1 MEINF
6 NKTGQERKD
15 LVYAIGEIIGVAP
28 VYTGAGGIHG
38 MRFAYTVM
46 NIIIDQNGT
55 VIWDE
60 RTDDAM
66 VTKLL
71 DGLQTKG
78 YEFER
83 PADEKPQRKGIL
95 DTLVDALNEN
105 AEDGAKWERL
115 HHEPTIIDGSGREHS
130 LDGRFAATAEIPE
143 DWENGMT
150 EEEELGLSRTRREDF
165 QGENGMRADDVPE
178 ADTLTVEY
186 PLDGFNPETL
196 DNLIKMVK
204 AKEALIKAALGT
216 DELPI
221 QQSDEDS
228 GKLLF
233 PWFTL
238 SDPSHAAYYVQFI
251 FALCKAAKEKK
262 RVTAKEKDVENPKYA
277 MRCWLLSI
285 GFIGNEYKAARKVL
299 LSNLTG
305 NSSWKNGKPEE
316 AQNEVTE

>member
-1 MEINF
+1 MELRL

-60 RTDDAM
+60 RTDETT
-66 VTKLL
+66 VEKLF
-71 DGLQTKG
+71 DGLQAKG
-78 YEFER
+78 YEIDR
-83 PADEKPQRKGIL
+83 PTAEKPKRKGIL

-105 AEDGAKWERL
+105 TEDGAKWERL

-130 LDGRFAATAEIPE
+130 LDGRFTAAGIPD

-150 EEEELGLSRTRREDF
+150 EEDELGLGRTRREDF

-178 ADTLTVEY
+178 PDTLTVEY
-186 PLDGFNPETL
+186 PLDGFTPETIE
-196 DNLIKMVK
+196 NLTKMVT
-204 AKEALIKAALGT
+204 AKESLIKAALGA

-221 QQSDEDS
+221 QQSDDDG

-238 SDPSHAAYYVQFI
+238 EEPSQAAYYVQFI
-251 FALCKAAKEKK
+251 WALCKTAKEKK
-262 RVTAKEKDVENPKYA
+262 RVTAKERGLIGNPKYA
-277 MRCWLLSI
+277 MRCWLLSLGLI
-285 GFIGNEYKAARKVL
+285 GDEYKAARKLL
-299 LSNLTG
+299 LSRLTG

-316 AQNEVTE
+316 TQDEATE

>member
-1 MEINF
+1 MELRL

-15 LVYAIGEIIGVAP
+15 LVYAVGEIIGVAP

-60 RTDDAM
+60 RTDADTAE
-66 VTKLL
+66 KLM
-71 DGLQTKG
+71 DGLQAKG

-83 PADEKPQRKGIL
+83 LAAEKPQRKGIL

-105 AEDGAKWERL
+105 AEGEAKWERL
-115 HHEPTIIDGSGREHS
+115 HHEPTIIDERGREHS
-130 LDGRFAATAEIPE
+130 LDGRFAATASE
-143 DWENGMT
+143 DAT
-150 EEEELGLSRTRREDF
+150 EPDK
-165 QGENGMRADDVPE
+165 
-178 ADTLTVEY
+178 LTVEY
-186 PLDGFNPETL
+186 PLDGFNPETI
-196 DNLIKMVK
+196 DNLTKMVK
-204 AKEALIKAALGT
+204 AKEALIKTALGVS
-216 DELPI
+216 ELSI
-221 QQSDEDS
+221 QQSDEGG

-262 RVTAKEKDVENPKYA
+262 RVTAKEKEVENPKYA
-277 MRCWLLSI
+277 MRCWLLSL
-285 GFIGNEYKAARKVL
+285 GFIGDEYKAARKVL
-299 LSNLTG
+299 LSNLSG
-305 NSSWKNGKPEE
+305 NSSWKSGKPEE
-316 AQNEVTE
+316 VNDEVTE